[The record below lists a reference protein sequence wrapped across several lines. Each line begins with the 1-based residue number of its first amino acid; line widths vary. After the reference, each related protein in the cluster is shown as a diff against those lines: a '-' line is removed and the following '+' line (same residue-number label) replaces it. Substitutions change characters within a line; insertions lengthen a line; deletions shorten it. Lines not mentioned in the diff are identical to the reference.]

1 MGRLEPSFQIQAPIQ
16 TQLPASKVSSG
27 RCYLNGPLA
36 ADGAAT
42 SPSVFLDV
50 FHLAAAAAVSCVIS
64 THRIHPHL
72 SSSPERFGQLVLM
85 DCVRFPAFR
94 PATPPA
100 YKYKL
105 DFNFYC
111 TLTYLWFHGGCY
123 DSLPTPRSAPLPR

>member
-50 FHLAAAAAVSCVIS
+50 FHLAAAAAAVSVS
-64 THRIHPHL
+64 FPHTESIL
-72 SSSPERFGQLVLM
+72 TCQVARRDSASSF
-85 DCVRFPAFR
+85 
-94 PATPPA
+94 
-100 YKYKL
+100 
-105 DFNFYC
+105 
-111 TLTYLWFHGGCY
+111 
-123 DSLPTPRSAPLPR
+123 